1 MKRII
6 ECVPNFSEGR
16 DMTVIKQITNAISS
30 VEGVSVLNVDPGE
43 ATNRTV
49 VTFVGEPEAV
59 CEAAFRGARRA
70 AEVIDMRQHHGTH
83 PRIGATDVLPI
94 IPVAGISLEEC
105 ALLARQLAA
114 RMAREAGIPCYAYE
128 ASALKPERKNLAVC
142 RAGEYEALEEKLT
155 KEELRPDYCPNSL
168 THNSLTPDPSPTG
181 EGRSLTPDPSP
192 TGEGSNYN
200 IPEEV
205 RRCGISVVGA
215 RDFLIAVNFN
225 LNTTDRHV
233 AHAIAC
239 DVREKGRPGK
249 PGTLKC
255 TKAIGWYIEEYGI
268 AQVSMN
274 MTNIHVTPLHVAFK
288 EVSRCAQNRG
298 VSVTGTEIIGL
309 VPKSTLVDAG
319 KYFLEEQ
326 HLPMDIP
333 EDEIIN
339 VAVKAMHLDD
349 LRPFDVRKKVIEY
362 LLEETSTAETPTE
375 L

>member
-16 DMTVIKQITNAISS
+16 DMTVIKQITDAISS

-59 CEAAFRGARRA
+59 CEAAFRGAKRA

-128 ASALKPERKNLAVC
+128 ASAFKPERRNLAVC
-142 RAGEYEALEEKLT
+142 RTGEYEAIKEKLT
-155 KEELRPDYCPNSL
+155 DPKRQPDFM
-168 THNSLTPDPSPTG
+168 PTL
-181 EGRSLTPDPSP
+181 ST
-192 TGEGSNYN
+192 T
-200 IPEEV
+200 IPESV
-205 RRCGISVVGA
+205 LRSGISVVGA

-255 TKAIGWYIEEYGI
+255 AKAIGWYIEEYGI

-274 MTNIHVTPLHVAFK
+274 LTNMNVTPLHSAFE
-288 EVSRCAQNRG
+288 EVSRCASIRG
-298 VSVTGTEIIGL
+298 VRVTGTEIIGL
-309 VPKSTLVDAG
+309 VPKQALISAG
-319 KYFLEEQ
+319 IHFLEQ
-326 HLPMDIP
+326 QQLPIDCTEADI
-333 EDEIIN
+333 IAT
-339 VAVKAMHLDD
+339 AVKTMRLDD